1 MTILDTMKS
10 RYSVRDYADTPV
22 EEEKLLKVLEAGKWA
37 PSACNIQP
45 CTIIVIR
52 DSATKLKLRPAYN
65 RDWFVSAPV
74 ILSICVDRQSAW
86 ARADGVSYGF
96 VDAAIV
102 TDHMALAATELGL
115 GSCWI
120 GAFKTLEVK
129 KALKIPEPVEPVA
142 FLLLGYSRG
151 ETPRK
156 KRKELDDLV
165 CWEYFGGKK

>member
-102 TDHMALAATELGL
+102 TDHMTLVATELGL

-129 KALKIPEPVEPVA
+129 KALRLPEPVEPVA

-156 KRKELDDLV
+156 KRKELDDLIF
-165 CWEYFGGKK
+165 WEYFGGKK

>member
-1 MTILDTMKS
+1 MTILDTMKT
-10 RYSVRDYADTPV
+10 RYSVRDYTDAAV
-22 EEEKLLKVLEAGKWA
+22 EEEKLMKVLEAGKWA

-45 CTIIVIR
+45 CTVIVIR

-65 RDWFVSAPV
+65 RDWFVGAPV
-74 ILSICVDRQSAW
+74 ILSICVDKRSAW
-86 ARADGVSYGF
+86 VRADGVNYGF
-96 VDAAIV
+96 VDAAIM
-102 TDHMALAATELGL
+102 TDHMVLAATELGL

-129 KALKIPEPVEPVA
+129 NALKLPEHIEPVA
-142 FLLLGYSRG
+142 FIPLGYPRG
-151 ETPRK
+151 EAPRK